1 MNISPARIRP
11 MMAAAMVIPTIA
23 PVDRCCEGEAVLVE
37 VEVEVAVTVA
47 VEVKRLG
54 RE

>member
-1 MNISPARIRP
+1 

-23 PVDRCCEGEAVLVE
+23 PVDRCCEGTAVV
-37 VEVEVAVTVA
+37 VEVEVAVIVA